1 MDGKKIGII
10 VGAVVIIAL
19 LIFFILGFLGK
30 NNNGG
35 RLVID
40 YPEVSKNALYDERI
54 FDSEHMHE
62 VSITIAKDDW
72 KDLVA
77 NPLDKTNYKV
87 KISIDGETFEN
98 VAFRTKGNSSL
109 KNIAEGPSGGP
120 ASTRFSYQVDFD
132 KYDKKQTYFGLDT
145 LNLNNVFGDATYLN
159 DHISYYLFR
168 KMGVPA
174 PLDSYVYLKI
184 NNRPIGIYSA
194 VEEVS
199 ESFLKRNNLDGNLYK
214 PEQTN
219 GKNYGASLAYRGD
232 KTTNYSDIFSNSKTD
247 ITMETR
253 FKKPLSGIIPPLVT
267 PLKNNETLDVES
279 LERLIEHLIE
289 GGVHGLFVLGTTG
302 EEQSLSYDVRK
313 QMIKESCRINR
324 GRLPLLA
331 CITDTSIE
339 ESIRLARKA
348 ADYGADGVVSA
359 PPYYFATGQ
368 PELAQ
373 FYEEL
378 VPQLPLPVFLYNM
391 PSHVKVSF
399 APDTVA
405 RIAKNV
411 QVVGFKDS
419 SANAVYFQSVM
430 YKMQHR
436 PDFAMLVGP
445 EEITGECVLLGAQ
458 GGINGGANMFPEL
471 YVAMYNAASA
481 RDINRVLELQQLIM
495 QISTTIYTVGR
506 HGSSYLKG
514 LKCALSLLGI
524 INDDFVASPFYKF
537 EAPER
542 EKIRQAL
549 DALPIKNGKLCI

>member
-1 MDGKKIGII
+1 
-10 VGAVVIIAL
+10 
-19 LIFFILGFLGK
+19 
-30 NNNGG
+30 
-35 RLVID
+35 
-40 YPEVSKNALYDERI
+40 
-54 FDSEHMHE
+54 
-62 VSITIAKDDW
+62 
-72 KDLVA
+72 
-77 NPLDKTNYKV
+77 
-87 KISIDGETFEN
+87 
-98 VAFRTKGNSSL
+98 
-109 KNIAEGPSGGP
+109 
-120 ASTRFSYQVDFD
+120 
-132 KYDKKQTYFGLDT
+132 
-145 LNLNNVFGDATYLN
+145 
-159 DHISYYLFR
+159 
-168 KMGVPA
+168 
-174 PLDSYVYLKI
+174 
-184 NNRPIGIYSA
+184 
-194 VEEVS
+194 
-199 ESFLKRNNLDGNLYK
+199 
-214 PEQTN
+214 
-219 GKNYGASLAYRGD
+219 
-232 KTTNYSDIFSNSKTD
+232 
-247 ITMETR
+247 METS

-399 APDTVA
+399 APDTVK
-405 RIAKNV
+405 RIAQLE

-430 YKMQHR
+430 YAVQQTGRK
-436 PDFAMLVGP
+436 DFAMLCGP
-445 EEITGECVLLGAQ
+445 EEITGECVLM
-458 GGINGGANMFPEL
+458 GGHGGVNGGANMFPEL
-471 YVAMYNAASA
+471 YVAMYDAA
-481 RDINRVLELQQLIM
+481 RQGDIQRMRHLQQYIM
-495 QISTTIYTVGR
+495 QISSSIYNIGQ

-514 LKCALSLLGI
+514 LKCACSLLGVI
-524 INDDFVASPFYKF
+524 DDDFVASPFYKF
-537 EAPER
+537 NQPER
-542 EKIRQAL
+542 DKVQKAL
-549 DALPIKNGKLCI
+549 DALPIVNGKLKID

>member
-1 MDGKKIGII
+1 
-10 VGAVVIIAL
+10 
-19 LIFFILGFLGK
+19 
-30 NNNGG
+30 
-35 RLVID
+35 
-40 YPEVSKNALYDERI
+40 
-54 FDSEHMHE
+54 
-62 VSITIAKDDW
+62 
-72 KDLVA
+72 
-77 NPLDKTNYKV
+77 
-87 KISIDGETFEN
+87 
-98 VAFRTKGNSSL
+98 
-109 KNIAEGPSGGP
+109 
-120 ASTRFSYQVDFD
+120 
-132 KYDKKQTYFGLDT
+132 
-145 LNLNNVFGDATYLN
+145 
-159 DHISYYLFR
+159 
-168 KMGVPA
+168 
-174 PLDSYVYLKI
+174 
-184 NNRPIGIYSA
+184 
-194 VEEVS
+194 
-199 ESFLKRNNLDGNLYK
+199 
-214 PEQTN
+214 
-219 GKNYGASLAYRGD
+219 
-232 KTTNYSDIFSNSKTD
+232 
-247 ITMETR
+247 
-253 FKKPLSGIIPPLVT
+253 
-267 PLKNNETLDVES
+267 
-279 LERLIEHLIE
+279 
-289 GGVHGLFVLGTTG
+289 
-302 EEQSLSYDVRK
+302 
-313 QMIKESCRINR
+313 MIKESCRINR

-405 RIAKNV
+405 RIAKNE

-481 RDINRVLELQQLIM
+481 RDINRVLDLQQLIM

>member
-1 MDGKKIGII
+1 M
-10 VGAVVIIAL
+10 
-19 LIFFILGFLGK
+19 
-30 NNNGG
+30 
-35 RLVID
+35 
-40 YPEVSKNALYDERI
+40 
-54 FDSEHMHE
+54 
-62 VSITIAKDDW
+62 
-72 KDLVA
+72 A
-77 NPLDKTNYKV
+77 NTHFKT
-87 KISIDGETFEN
+87 
-98 VAFRTKGNSSL
+98 
-109 KNIAEGPSGGP
+109 
-120 ASTRFSYQVDFD
+120 
-132 KYDKKQTYFGLDT
+132 
-145 LNLNNVFGDATYLN
+145 
-159 DHISYYLFR
+159 
-168 KMGVPA
+168 
-174 PLDSYVYLKI
+174 
-184 NNRPIGIYSA
+184 
-194 VEEVS
+194 
-199 ESFLKRNNLDGNLYK
+199 
-214 PEQTN
+214 
-219 GKNYGASLAYRGD
+219 
-232 KTTNYSDIFSNSKTD
+232 
-247 ITMETR
+247 
-253 FKKPLSGIIPPLVT
+253 PLSGIIPPLVT
-267 PLKNNETLDVES
+267 PLVDNETLDVES

-313 QMIKESCRINR
+313 QMIRESCRINR

-331 CITDTSIE
+331 CITDTSIV
-339 ESIRLARKA
+339 ESIKLARVA
-348 ADYGADGVVSA
+348 ADCGADGVVSA

-399 APDTVA
+399 APDTVR
-405 RIAKNV
+405 RIAQNP

-445 EEITGECVLLGAQ
+445 EEITGECVLLGGD

-471 YVAMYNAASA
+471 YVGMYNAAKQ
-481 RDINRVLELQQLIM
+481 RDIETVLKLQQYIM
-495 QISTTIYTVGR
+495 QISTSIYTVGR

-549 DALPIKNGKLCI
+549 DALPIKNGKLKF